1 MWRRAMPALYGV
13 MPMAMDKGRVS
24 KLGCWVSG
32 LVAEIAATPYAQ
44 IGVILFCLVW
54 FAIGW
59 GENALTAA
67 LSILAITLTQMVLNT
82 QYAREA
88 EATRRDV
95 ALHAKLDELIIATK
109 EARNEIAGVEELEV
123 EEIEALKE
131 GVVTPLLRKRRA
143 RG

>member
-1 MWRRAMPALYGV
+1 MS
-13 MPMAMDKGRVS
+13 KEQGRVAA
-24 KLGCWVSG
+24 LGCWVSG
-32 LVAEIAATPYAQ
+32 KVAELAAHPYAQ
-44 IGVILFCLVW
+44 MGLILLCVAW
-54 FAIGW
+54 FAAGW

-82 QYAREA
+82 QYARET

-95 ALHAKLDELIIATK
+95 ALHAKLDELIIATQ
-109 EARNEIAGVEELEV
+109 EARNEIAGVETLEV

-131 GVVTPLLRKRRA
+131 AAVVPLPTARRKA